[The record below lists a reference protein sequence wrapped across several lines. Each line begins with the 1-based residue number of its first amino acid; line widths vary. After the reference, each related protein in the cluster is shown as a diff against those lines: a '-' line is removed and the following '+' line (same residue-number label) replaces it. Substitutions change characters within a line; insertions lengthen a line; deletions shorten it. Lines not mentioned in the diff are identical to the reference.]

1 MTNVEYQVRSVR
13 STGRRPDAVA
23 ASVAAIAIEVT
34 TDGWEL
40 VDMQPLIYNGSASG
54 YLLLAYERHAD
65 RR

>member
-1 MTNVEYQVRSVR
+1 VTNVEYQVRSVR

-40 VDMQPLIYNGSASG
+40 IYNGSASG
-54 YLLLAYERHAD
+54 YLLLAYERRAD

>member
-1 MTNVEYQVRSVR
+1 
-13 STGRRPDAVA
+13 VA

-40 VDMQPLIYNGSASG
+40 VEVQPLIYNGSASG
-54 YLLLAYERHAD
+54 YLLLAYERRAD